1 MTYFTIV
8 AEFPAEISQSEMMG
22 IYVPVCPLEK
32 QFKRGRHW
40 KSQERKEKNGLGFE
54 GIEGGAVFRC

>member
-1 MTYFTIV
+1 M